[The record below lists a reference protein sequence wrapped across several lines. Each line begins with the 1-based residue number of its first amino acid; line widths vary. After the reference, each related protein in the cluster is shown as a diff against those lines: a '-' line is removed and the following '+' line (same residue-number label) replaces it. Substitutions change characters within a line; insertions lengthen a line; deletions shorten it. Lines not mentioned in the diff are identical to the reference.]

1 MLIVRNLGLLPNWR
15 KSTYDEQKQS
25 AKIGKRIPIG
35 GNIYRIIGSVPVLVA
50 FNSVITCLPQREIMP
65 AGHSIKSFHCWLI
78 KLELHFLK
86 CCPWNG
92 VFFF

>member
-1 MLIVRNLGLLPNWR
+1 MVIVRNLSLR
-15 KSTYDEQKQS
+15 QIRVKSTYDEQKQS

-35 GNIYRIIGSVPVLVA
+35 GSIYRIIGSVPVLVA

-86 CCPWNG
+86 CCAWNG
-92 VFFF
+92 VSF